1 MTVTPAVVPPPAVS
15 LVKTERVG
23 SAGAFVRGP
32 VRGKVGQR
40 IFYRMTVTNP
50 GTVPVSVT
58 VKDPGC
64 DAGTIKPVGA
74 AVLNPGASFT
84 FTCSHL
90 LKARD
95 GKQYVNV
102 AVATATASN
111 GAQATATSRV
121 VANVV
126 AGEVLGTQK
135 TVKKKAKPKVKKVTK
150 KAKPAKPVTAGASF
164 TG

>member
-1 MTVTPAVVPPPAVS
+1 M
-15 LVKTERVG
+15 
-23 SAGAFVRGP
+23 
-32 VRGKVGQR
+32 
-40 IFYRMTVTNP
+40 
-50 GTVPVSVT
+50 
-58 VKDPGC
+58 
-64 DAGTIKPVGA
+64 
-74 AVLNPGASFT
+74 NPGASFT

-102 AVATATASN
+102 AVTTATASN

-121 VANVV
+121 VANVA

-135 TVKKKAKPKVKKVTK
+135 TVKKKAKPKPKVKKVTT
-150 KAKPAKPVTAGASF
+150 KAKPAKPVVVGASF

>member
-1 MTVTPAVVPPPAVS
+1 MVPPPAVS

-23 SAGAFVRGP
+23 TTGAFVRGP
-32 VRGKVGQR
+32 LRGTVGQR
-40 IFYRMTVTNP
+40 VYYRLTVTNT
-50 GTVPVSVT
+50 GTVTIKATVT
-58 VKDPGC
+58 DPGC
-64 DAGTIKPVGA
+64 DAGTLKPVGA

-90 LKARD
+90 LRARD
-95 GKQYVNV
+95 GSTYLNV
-102 AVATATASN
+102 AVTTATASN

-121 VANVV
+121 LATVS

-135 TVKKKAKPKVKKVTK
+135 TVKKKAKPKVKQVTK
-150 KAKPAKPVTAGASF
+150 KAKPAKPVTVGASF